1 MDKELI
7 KKLAMQAG
15 EYANKVYVP
24 PARSKTPGKIWED
37 SHVGWHEIFNEKFA
51 KLVAEHEREKCAM
64 VCEELPAPDIYDD
77 SDKSMWDV
85 ACMDCA
91 EAIRNRGT

>member
-1 MDKELI
+1 MDKEAIVQLM
-7 KKLAMQAG
+7 AEAG
-15 EYANKVYVP
+15 LKP
-24 PARSKTPGKIWED
+24 PARGD
-37 SHVGWHEIFNEKFA
+37 FIFIHWDQIA
-51 KLVAEHEREKCAM
+51 RLIAHEREKCAM

-85 ACMDCA
+85 TTMDCA